1 MDDDAPQRRGAVH
14 WNDMGYRT
22 TQGIFRE
29 EKTMDMRQSEKV
41 SDGAVLPA
49 HVQRRARD
57 HSREPENDQSQS
69 WDLQSTFLQLRERVP
84 LHPAIP

>member
-1 MDDDAPQRRGAVH
+1 MLDKGELLFI
-14 WNDMGYRT
+14 GT
-22 TQGIFRE
+22 TWAIEQPKESFERKKQCICA
-29 EKTMDMRQSEKV
+29 SEKV